1 MFLPRTTSL
10 HRFHSFVLLICA
22 QARHMLFACLVLCL
36 GRFLQ
41 SGAFACSPPSVI
53 LRAGW
58 VCIVWC
64 FPLHLLQTNLVSAIC
79 LLLYSVFMPWYAFL
93 IRCASVLSL
102 LVNTFI
108 WEVQSPPALRAFP
121 ALRKFGFVSPTHGY
135 HFVRRLLPY
144 LACLLGAYALMVDF

>member
-1 MFLPRTTSL
+1 
-10 HRFHSFVLLICA
+10 
-22 QARHMLFACLVLCL
+22 
-36 GRFLQ
+36 
-41 SGAFACSPPSVI
+41 
-53 LRAGW
+53 
-58 VCIVWC
+58 
-64 FPLHLLQTNLVSAIC
+64 
-79 LLLYSVFMPWYAFL
+79 MPWYAFL

-102 LVNTFI
+102 LVNTFV